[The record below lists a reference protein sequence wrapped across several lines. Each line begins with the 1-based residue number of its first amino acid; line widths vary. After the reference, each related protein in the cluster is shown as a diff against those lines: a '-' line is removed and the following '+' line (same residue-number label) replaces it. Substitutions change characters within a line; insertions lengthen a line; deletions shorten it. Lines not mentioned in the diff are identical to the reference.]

1 MCSFG
6 FPTVQLPGCVSS
18 PFSRE
23 DGGREKPEA
32 LGPAQAYRL
41 FSTHLVAL
49 TAAKGLELLLSWGLG
64 RGLPGSQCQ
73 LSLGVEG
80 VGGSWSP
87 PQTGWPAK
95 PGGHLPS
102 RRSRGPV
109 RGPPAHTAVDCLML

>member
-6 FPTVQLPGCVSS
+6 FPTVQLPLCISS

-23 DGGREKPEA
+23 DGGKEKPEA
-32 LGPAQAYRL
+32 LGPAQSYRL
-41 FSTHLVAL
+41 FSSHLVAL
-49 TAAKGLELLLSWGLG
+49 TAAIGLELLLSWGLG
-64 RGLPGSQCQ
+64 RGLLGSQRQ

-87 PQTGWPAK
+87 PQTGWLAK

-109 RGPPAHTAVDCLML
+109 CGPPAHTAVDCLML

>member
-18 PFSRE
+18 PFPGE

-64 RGLPGSQCQ
+64 RGLPGSQRQ

-87 PQTGWPAK
+87 PQTGWLAK
-95 PGGHLPS
+95 PSGHLPS
-102 RRSRGPV
+102 RRSRGLV